1 MSTAGD
7 SGVDRPVRVV
17 VGRTALFV
25 AFWLMSAGYEPADLP
40 IGLFAVAAAT
50 WASLR
55 LLPPTAVRLRFPSLI
70 TFSLHFFRQSVV
82 SGIEVARIA
91 YDPRLPLRAG
101 FVVYRCRL
109 QSAGER
115 GAFCALSSLLPGTLP
130 TGPNEK
136 GDLLIHCL
144 DVTQPVAANL
154 AAEEALFTKV
164 LGHD

>member
-7 SGVDRPVRVV
+7 SGAHVAVRAA
-17 VGRTALFV
+17 VGRAALFL
-25 AFWLMSAGYEPADLP
+25 AFWLMSAGYKPADLP
-40 IGLFAVAAAT
+40 VGLLAAAAAT

-55 LLPPTAVRLRFPSLI
+55 LLPPTAVRLRFASLVR
-70 TFSLHFFRQSVV
+70 FSLHFFRQSVV

-91 YDPRLPLRAG
+91 FDPRLPLRAG

-109 QSAGER
+109 RSAGER

-130 TGPNEK
+130 TGTNED

-144 DVTQPVAANL
+144 DVTQPVVANL
-154 AAEEALFTKV
+154 TAEETLFTEV

>member
-1 MSTAGD
+1 MRVAGD
-7 SGVDRPVRVV
+7 SGVGWPVRVAA
-17 VGRTALFV
+17 GRAALFL
-25 AFWLMSAGYEPADLP
+25 AFWLMSAGYKPADLP
-40 IGLFAVAAAT
+40 VGLFAAAAAT

-55 LLPPTAVRLRFPSLI
+55 LLPPTAVRLRFRSLV

-82 SGIEVARIA
+82 SGIDVARIA
-91 YDPRLPLRAG
+91 FDPRLPLRAG

-109 QSAGER
+109 RAAGER

-130 TGPNEK
+130 TGTNED

-144 DVTQPVAANL
+144 DVTRPVAANL
-154 AAEEALFTKV
+154 AAEEALFSGV

>member
-1 MSTAGD
+1 MSAAGD
-7 SGVDRPVRVV
+7 SRVGWPVRVAA
-17 VGRTALFV
+17 GRAALFL

-40 IGLFAVAAAT
+40 IGLFAAAAAT

-55 LLPPTAVRLRFPSLI
+55 LLPPTAVRLRFPSLV
-70 TFSLHFFRQSVV
+70 TFSLHFFRQSVI

-101 FVVYRCRL
+101 FVIYRCRL
-109 QSAGER
+109 WSEGER

-130 TGPNEK
+130 TGPNED

-144 DVTQPVAANL
+144 DVSQPVVANL
-154 AAEEALFTKV
+154 AAEETLFTKV
-164 LGHD
+164 LGRD

>member
-1 MSTAGD
+1 MRAGGD
-7 SGVDRPVRVV
+7 SVGWPVRIAA
-17 VGRTALFV
+17 GRAALFL
-25 AFWLMSAGYEPADLP
+25 AFWLMSAGYRPADLP
-40 IGLFAVAAAT
+40 VGLLAAAAAT
-50 WASLR
+50 WASLK
-55 LLPPTAVRLRFPSLI
+55 LLPPTTVRLRLPSLVM
-70 TFSLHFFRQSVV
+70 FSLRFFRQSVI
-82 SGIEVARIA
+82 SGIDVARIA
-91 YDPRLPLRAG
+91 CDPRLPLRAG

-130 TGPNEK
+130 TGANED

-154 AAEEALFTKV
+154 GAEEALFTKV

>member
-1 MSTAGD
+1 MSSAGD
-7 SGVDRPVRVV
+7 SGPHRPMRVAA
-17 VGRTALFV
+17 GRAALV
-25 AFWLMSAGYEPADLP
+25 LAFWLMSAGYEPADLP
-40 IGLFAVAAAT
+40 VGLFAAAAAT

-55 LLPPTAVRLRFPSLI
+55 LLPPTAVRLRMLSLV

-82 SGIEVARIA
+82 SGIDVARIA

-115 GAFCALSSLLPGTLP
+115 SAFCALSSLLPGTLP
-130 TGPNEK
+130 TGANED

-144 DVTQPVAANL
+144 DITQPVATNL
-154 AAEEALFTKV
+154 AAEEILFTEV